1 MRIALIFGWA
11 IPGTVEA
18 ALERSRAALAALE
31 ARLAEAAAA
40 GEQWLASRT
49 APTIA
54 DVAVFPYVALAET
67 SSKGA
72 LSLAGFPG
80 VCAWLRRVRALPGF
94 VAQDGI
100 YIG

>member
-1 MRIALIFGWA
+1 M
-11 IPGTVEA
+11 
-18 ALERSRAALAALE
+18 
-31 ARLAEAAAA
+31 
-40 GEQWLASRT
+40 
-49 APTIA
+49 
-54 DVAVFPYVALAET
+54 AVFPYVALAET
-67 SSKGA
+67 LSKGA